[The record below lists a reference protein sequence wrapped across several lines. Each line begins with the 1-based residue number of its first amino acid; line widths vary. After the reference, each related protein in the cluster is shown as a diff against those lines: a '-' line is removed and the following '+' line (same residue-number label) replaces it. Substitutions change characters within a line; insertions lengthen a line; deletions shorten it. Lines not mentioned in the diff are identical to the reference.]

1 MKLTLATHKIKVIS
15 QWLAKSF
22 LTIRILNW
30 MLHHICN
37 YMVSDKFSF
46 KGRPFCKCAA
56 FFSAAVL
63 PAWHHRVLNSQQ
75 CLWRLLSDRKLW
87 IRPSGVGEQRGVRKI
102 WETIRPPVW
111 ACRYEIKALPSGRRI
126 THSNAFSMRHWQT
139 STNTYRE
146 KKISNTRSYLYQHVC
161 NLLISL
167 NLSFGISLCS
177 ENLHLQIFL

>member
-1 MKLTLATHKIKVIS
+1 
-15 QWLAKSF
+15 
-22 LTIRILNW
+22 

-37 YMVSDKFSF
+37 YMASDKFSF

-75 CLWRLLSDRKLW
+75 CLWRLLSDREVW

-126 THSNAFSMRHWQT
+126 AHSNAFSMRHWQA

-146 KKISNTRSYLYQHVC
+146 KKNQTHVHIYTSMFATCLSVWIYLLESVYAVKICIYKYFFKLKPTNKKHTEDT
-161 NLLISL
+161 IK
-167 NLSFGISLCS
+167 LS
-177 ENLHLQIFL
+177 

>member
-1 MKLTLATHKIKVIS
+1 
-15 QWLAKSF
+15 
-22 LTIRILNW
+22 

-37 YMVSDKFSF
+37 YMASDKFSF

-75 CLWRLLSDRKLW
+75 CLWRLLSDREVW

-126 THSNAFSMRHWQT
+126 AHSNAFSMRHWQA
-139 STNTYRE
+139 STNTYRG
-146 KKISNTRSYLYQHVC
+146 KKKSNTRSHLYQHVC
-161 NLLISL
+161 NLLICL
-167 NLSFGISLCS
+167 NL
-177 ENLHLQIFL
+177 FLESVYAVKIWIYNFFFKLKSTNKKHTEDTIKLS